1 MVVAGYIHNACRRF
15 RQWRGAGNS
24 STSLPALATPT
35 EAIAAERTLS
45 ADTWSVRR
53 QHEVGGASKRDD
65 FEFVWRDREV
75 WNQDSSVYEQGD
87 HHQGGDGADLVTET
101 TVSGDGEDE
110 PSDSSSDQPIQSVP
124 AQVNSQSEDTEESVS
139 APDSEMT
146 DRQQSTSSDEVEPLH
161 QTTTEQS
168 LASGPSSTADTTTS
182 TSTAGAKAVGKKL
195 PPPATRSTRPAISKT
210 RGSQPVLS
218 STEVGK
224 GLSLNL
230 NNRDANVRRREGRE
244 DMYPAMTPGPLVRP
258 PFNSQTRSRGE
269 DVNSMFCTSDGVCGV
284 RSVTLQSAKKRWIKP
299 SREQRVVRTRNTEP
313 VHTST
318 NGPPTTSTVGSL
330 EEGKLPQSLQC
341 GVTEPAL
348 QCGVT
353 EPALQCGVTE
363 PACPVQTVD
372 SLIDLLSQGMVSEA
386 APPIAEEDEV
396 DESAAGIEITP
407 ELVHTVHSVLRTQL
421 TPSYLETKGRNYPE
435 NSFIKSSEVESLLRA
450 AEFRSESHTH
460 THSVGSLGI
469 IPHIGR
475 SISTMDP

>member
-1 MVVAGYIHNACRRF
+1 MTVAGYVYNACRRF

-35 EAIAAERTLS
+35 EAIGAERTLS

-53 QHEVGGASKRDD
+53 QHVGGASKRDD

-87 HHQGGDGADLVTET
+87 HHQGGDGPDLVTET
-101 TVSGDGEDE
+101 TVSGDGGDE

-139 APDSEMT
+139 APNSEMT

-168 LASGPSSTADTTTS
+168 LASGPSSTGDTTTS

-230 NNRDANVRRREGRE
+230 NTRDANVRRRERRE

-258 PFNSQTRSRGE
+258 PFNSQTKSRGE

-284 RSVTLQSAKKRWIKP
+284 RSMTLQSAQKRWIKP

-330 EEGKLPQSLQC
+330 EEDKLPQS
-341 GVTEPAL
+341 
-348 QCGVT
+348 
-353 EPALQCGVTE
+353 LQCGVTE